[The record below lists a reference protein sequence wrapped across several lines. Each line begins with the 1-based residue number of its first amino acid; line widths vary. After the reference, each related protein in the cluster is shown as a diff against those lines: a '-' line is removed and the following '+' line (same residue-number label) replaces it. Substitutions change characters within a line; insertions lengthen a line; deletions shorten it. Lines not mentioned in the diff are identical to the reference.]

1 MEPLISCRRATAND
15 VELFKKIRLRA
26 LLESPNAFGSTYEDA
41 VKRSD
46 ASWREQLLSTVQ
58 GSLRNTQLAFAAD
71 DCIGLAALYREPD
84 ADCGAL
90 LMMWIDA
97 NFRGSPAASLLVNRL
112 LAWAEAAGFSTV
124 VLDVNVTNRRA
135 IAFYRKLGFSS
146 IGEEMDMDP
155 SRGLRSIRMASGTIG
170 GQKCPGI

>member
-26 LLESPNAFGSTYEDA
+26 LLDSPNAFGATYEDA

-71 DCIGLAALYREPD
+71 DCIGLAALYREPG
-84 ADCGAL
+84 ADSGDL
-90 LMMWIDA
+90 LMMWVDPG
-97 NFRGSPAASLLVNRL
+97 FRGSAAASLLVHGL
-112 LAWAEAAGFSTV
+112 LEWATVSGLSTV
-124 VLDVNVTNRRA
+124 GLSVADTNARA
-135 IAFYRKLGFSS
+135 IGFYRKHGFSGT
-146 IGEEMDMDP
+146 GEETDLDP
-155 SRGLRSIRMASGTIG
+155 TRGLRCVRMVTRLTDR
-170 GQKCPGI
+170 